1 MPWFKTRKAAQVA
14 AFFARKEGGSINL
27 LKLVKLIYLANR
39 RAMEK
44 YDYPLFD
51 DYLYSMDHG
60 PVNSTVYDYINGAR
74 RDAEDWEEFVT
85 SRSGYNVGLRHKKAP
100 SDSDLDELSDSDL
113 GILTKIW
120 ARFGKMDQWE
130 LVKFTHQN
138 CPEWEDPRG
147 TSVSIPYERVFK
159 ALGKRHSGELAKQ
172 IEDQRAIEKAL
183 SS

>member
-1 MPWFKTRKAAQVA
+1 MPWFKTRKAAQIA

-39 RAMEK
+39 RAMER

-74 RDAEDWEEFVT
+74 QDAEDWEEFVT
-85 SRSGYNVGLRHKKAP
+85 SRSGHNVGLRPKARTN
-100 SDSDLDELSDSDL
+100 SGIDELSDADL
-113 GILTKIW
+113 GVLNKIW
-120 ARFGKMDQWE
+120 DRFGEMDQWE
-130 LVKFTHQN
+130 LVKYTHRN
-138 CPEWEDPRG
+138 CPEWENPHG

-159 ALGKRHSGELAKQ
+159 MLGKKHSIELAEQ
-172 IEDQRAIEKAL
+172 IEKQRGIEVAL
-183 SS
+183 SR